1 MPKGITSSTP
11 RVPCE
16 KARHERDRG
25 WGLREE
31 YLKRTWEERWRRIWE
46 GVRFRRICEDSV
58 RESLR
63 VDLFGL
69 ADVNASRKEFT
80 GAAGGGH
87 VVFVLTLELGFS
99 FQMFVV
105 LLLVFLF

>member
-1 MPKGITSSTP
+1 LGTP
-11 RVPCE
+11 
-16 KARHERDRG
+16 G
-25 WGLREE
+25 
-31 YLKRTWEERWRRIWE
+31 
-46 GVRFRRICEDSV
+46 GVFKEDVGGALAKDLGGGSFRRICEDSV

-87 VVFVLTLELGFS
+87 VVFVLTLQLGFP

-105 LLLVFLF
+105 LLLIFLF